1 MVKCVTF
8 WNLGD
13 RDSWVGVNNYPLLFD
28 ADYKP
33 KHAYFLVK
41 NFNADADKVEVKED
55 FKPSSMNQPGQTYP
69 MVNSQG
75 FARFRIVAPQAKS
88 VIVSLGLG
96 GRGGTVLHKGKDG
109 VWFGQTDG
117 PMDEA
122 SIIIITPSTVV
133 LSTTPPPTTIS
144 VPADGKAA

>member
-1 MVKCVTF
+1 
-8 WNLGD
+8 
-13 RDSWVGVNNYPLLFD
+13 
-28 ADYKP
+28 
-33 KHAYFLVK
+33 
-41 NFNADADKVEVKED
+41 
-55 FKPSSMNQPGQTYP
+55 MNQPGQTYP

-117 PMDEA
+117 PMDPGFHYYHYTIDGGTFNDPA
-122 SIIIITPSTVV
+122 TNNYFGNST
-133 LSTTPPPTTIS
+133 LRQ
-144 VPADGKAA
+144 